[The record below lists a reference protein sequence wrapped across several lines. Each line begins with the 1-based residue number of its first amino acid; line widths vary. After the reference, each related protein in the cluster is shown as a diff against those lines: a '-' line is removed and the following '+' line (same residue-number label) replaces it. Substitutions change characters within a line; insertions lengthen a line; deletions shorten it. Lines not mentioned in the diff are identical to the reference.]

1 MVECDAVLEPT
12 TWHRSC
18 VNNGYDFHPSRRG
31 ALSAGGRTRISRPV
45 PRFQKTPTAGG
56 ILVTEGAAVGSHSQK
71 APPRAKSE
79 RGPPMTLG
87 SVAKAGLRLIV
98 WCRGCHHQVE
108 PDPAQLAERYGAE
121 THVLDWHTRL
131 VCSKCGGRDVDF
143 VVSGTKRR

>member
-1 MVECDAVLEPT
+1 MVECDAVFEPT

-71 APPRAKSE
+71 APPRVKSQP
-79 RGPPMTLG
+79 GPPMTLG
-87 SVAKAGLRLIV
+87 NAA
-98 WCRGCHHQVE
+98 
-108 PDPAQLAERYGAE
+108 A
-121 THVLDWHTRL
+121 
-131 VCSKCGGRDVDF
+131 SK
-143 VVSGTKRR
+143 SG